1 MKIKRQTKTK
11 GFKLTQDTI
20 DMIDVLADDYRGN
33 QSMLIQK
40 LVENE
45 FNTKITRDETSSK

>member
-1 MKIKRQTKTK
+1 MKTKRQTKTK